1 MLFSGS
7 PYLLAR
13 AIFTLRDSVPSKGE
27 PDACMSESY
36 SEIAKLYDA
45 MRVRN
50 SLGSASVNSHIK
62 SSISVKRSS
71 EVTVSIS
78 SNELVSDNLWS
89 ADFLSLSPQ
98 DEQNTESASI
108 AEPQYLQ

>member
-13 AIFTLRDSVPSKGE
+13 AVFTLKASASSNRQLG
-27 PDACMSESY
+27 ACMSESY

-50 SLGSASVNSHIK
+50 SFRSASVNLHICIRRTK
-62 SSISVKRSS
+62 L
-71 EVTVSIS
+71 
-78 SNELVSDNLWS
+78 NS
-89 ADFLSLSPQ
+89 AAAEI
-98 DEQNTESASI
+98 EQ
-108 AEPQYLQ
+108 